1 MTRALAIAVVLSACS
16 APSAP
21 TTPPRPA
28 TVDAGGEA
36 EADAGPAVAVAVV
49 APMPAPVTDE
59 ECGRYVDHVLAVGL
73 DAMRATKPADLI
85 PTPEQVAESR
95 GRLLASR
102 PCKELPRAAWACALA
117 ARDQAALYACAEA
130 R

>member
-36 EADAGPAVAVAVV
+36 EADAGPAVAVV

>member
-1 MTRALAIAVVLSACS
+1 MTRAFAIAVVLSACS

-28 TVDAGGEA
+28 TVDAAVEA
-36 EADAGPAVAVAVV
+36 EADAGPAVAVV
-49 APMPAPVTDE
+49 APAPAPVTDE

>member
-1 MTRALAIAVVLSACS
+1 MTRAFAIAVVLSACS

-36 EADAGPAVAVAVV
+36 EADAGPAVAVV
-49 APMPAPVTDE
+49 APAPAPVTDE

>member
-1 MTRALAIAVVLSACS
+1 MTRAFAIAVVLSACS
-16 APSAP
+16 SPSAP
-21 TTPPRPA
+21 TAPPRPA
-28 TVDAGGEA
+28 TVDAAA
-36 EADAGPAVAVAVV
+36 EAGGDAGPEGATA
-49 APMPAPVTDE
+49 APAPAPVTDE

-95 GRLLASR
+95 GRLLASQ

-117 ARDQAALYACAEA
+117 ARDQAALYACAEP